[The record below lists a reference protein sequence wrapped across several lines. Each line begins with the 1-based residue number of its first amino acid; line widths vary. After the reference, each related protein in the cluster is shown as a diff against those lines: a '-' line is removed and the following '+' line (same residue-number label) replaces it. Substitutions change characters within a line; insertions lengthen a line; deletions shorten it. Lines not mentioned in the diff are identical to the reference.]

1 MASLD
6 TYLSYKKDDSAD
18 AVITSEKLS
27 LEESENSGAISFGAL
42 TTALSLIASASFVW
56 ARDKWDILKKTSVIL
71 LAMSQIILLFFSKHF
86 SVFIFISYLN

>member
-27 LEESENSGAISFGAL
+27 LKESENSGAISFGAL
-42 TTALSLIASASFVW
+42 TTALSLIASVSFV
-56 ARDKWDILKKTSVIL
+56 
-71 LAMSQIILLFFSKHF
+71 
-86 SVFIFISYLN
+86 